1 MLHQSF
7 LFEKQENEFF
17 TKTFSNLNLGKH
29 LRSAGIKKNFGFS
42 SLLVFQIIFQLV
54 FLGRNWFRLLDSERG
69 DAFPGKDVVYR
80 FLNCP
85 RHAWRKFLHSISFSI
100 INDFEKLTST
110 SRTTVFIIDD
120 SVLSRNRS
128 KKAELLA
135 RIHDHTFGRFVKG
148 YNMLTL
154 GWSDGYSFIPID
166 FTMLSSAK
174 SQNRYCG
181 IKSDIDKRTHG
192 YKRRKEALLKK
203 TDALVQ
209 MIDNALKA
217 GFSADYVLMD
227 SWFTHSPVLNALKEK
242 GMDVIGMVK
251 PLKQKY
257 LYQNQ
262 YLSLKELYSILPK
275 RTKSEIISSVNVST
289 SDGLPV
295 KLVFVKNRKNKREWL
310 AILSTDLSLDDEE
323 IVRIY
328 GNRWSIETFFKFAK
342 SYLKLGSEFQGRCF
356 DMMISHTTIVF
367 TRYLAL
373 EWEHR
378 NTNDDRSFGGLFYL
392 YCDEII
398 DINLKTALQQLMV
411 LFIEIVKEQSGE
423 MKSLIQCQLQELING
438 FPTHIRSLLLNLG
451 CES

>member
-1 MLHQSF
+1 LSF
-7 LFEKQENEFF
+7 R
-17 TKTFSNLNLGKH
+17 KTT
-29 LRSAGIKKNFGFS
+29 
-42 SLLVFQIIFQLV
+42 
-54 FLGRNWFRLLDSERG
+54 DSERG

-85 RHAWRKFLHSISFSI
+85 GHAWRKFLHSISFSI
-100 INDFEKLTST
+100 INSFEKLTST
-110 SRTTVFIIDD
+110 SRTKVFIIDD

-135 RIHDHTFGRFVKG
+135 RIHDHTFSRFVKG

-154 GWSDGYSFIPID
+154 GWSDGYSFIPVD
-166 FTMLSSAK
+166 FSMLSSAK

-181 IKSDIDKRTHG
+181 IKNDIDKRTHG

-209 MIDNALKA
+209 MIENALKA
-217 GFSADYVLMD
+217 GFTADYVLMD

-242 GMDVIGMVK
+242 GINVIGMVK
-251 PLKQKY
+251 PLNQKY

-262 YLSLKELYSILPK
+262 YLSLKELYSRLPK
-275 RTKSEIISSVNVST
+275 MPKSEIISSVNVET

-295 KLVFVKNRKNKREWL
+295 KLVFVKNRNNKREWL
-310 AILSTDLSLDDEE
+310 AILSTELSLDDDE

-342 SYLKLGSEFQGRCF
+342 SYLKLGSEFQGRSF

-378 NTNDDRSFGGLFYL
+378 NANDNRSFGGLFYL
-392 YCDEII
+392 YCDDISDI
-398 DINLKTALQQLMV
+398 DLKTALQQLMA
-411 LFIEIVKEQSGE
+411 LFLDSINNKSGE
-423 MKSLIQCQLQELING
+423 IKSSIQRQLQELINS
-438 FPTHIRSLLLNLG
+438 FPVTSGLYY
-451 CES
+451 